1 MPSHPNPLPPSSQ
14 SIPKKKKKKSKKQN
28 HKRNQEK
35 LFHSHFPGRSS
46 HRTFLARHVSHPSL
60 ERVTLRCVGVG
71 VGVDAG
77 GVDADEGFASPAA
90 ADAAAAA
97 GAIVTLRAPVAV
109 VSKQRGVNSS
119 E

>member
-14 SIPKKKKKKSKKQN
+14 SIKKQEKEIKKTKPQ
-28 HKRNQEK
+28 KRNQEK

-77 GVDADEGFASPAA
+77 GVDADVGFASPAA

-97 GAIVTLRAPVAV
+97 AGAIVTLRGP
-109 VSKQRGVNSS
+109 RSS
-119 E
+119 SQQQSVE

>member
-1 MPSHPNPLPPSSQ
+1 M
-14 SIPKKKKKKSKKQN
+14 
-28 HKRNQEK
+28 
-35 LFHSHFPGRSS
+35 
-46 HRTFLARHVSHPSL
+46 
-60 ERVTLRCVGVG
+60 
-71 VGVDAG
+71 GVDAG
-77 GVDADEGFASPAA
+77 GVDADVGFASPAA

>member
-14 SIPKKKKKKSKKQN
+14 SIPKRKKEFKKTKPQKEI
-28 HKRNQEK
+28 QEK
-35 LFHSHFPGRSS
+35 LHSHFPGRSS

-71 VGVDAG
+71 VGVAAG
-77 GVDADEGFASPAA
+77 GVDADVGFASPAA

-97 GAIVTLRAPVAV
+97 AGAIVTLRGP
-109 VSKQRGVNSS
+109 RSS
-119 E
+119 SQQAAWSEFK

>member
-1 MPSHPNPLPPSSQ
+1 MPSIPTLSPQAVNQSQ
-14 SIPKKKKKKSKKQN
+14 KEKEIKKTKPQ
-28 HKRNQEK
+28 KRNQEK

-77 GVDADEGFASPAA
+77 GVDADVGFASPAA

-97 GAIVTLRAPVAV
+97 AAGAIVTLRRAP
-109 VSKQRGVNSS
+109 
-119 E
+119 

>member
-1 MPSHPNPLPPSSQ
+1 MPSHPNPLPQAVNQSQ
-14 SIPKKKKKKSKKQN
+14 KEKKNSKKQST
-28 HKRNQEK
+28 RRIQEK

-77 GVDADEGFASPAA
+77 GVDADVGFASPAA

-97 GAIVTLRAPVAV
+97 AGAIVTLRRAP
-109 VSKQRGVNSS
+109 
-119 E
+119 

>member
-1 MPSHPNPLPPSSQ
+1 MPSIPTLSINQSQ
-14 SIPKKKKKKSKKQN
+14 KEKKKSKKQTTQ
-28 HKRNQEK
+28 KIK
-35 LFHSHFPGRSS
+35 KKFHSHFPGRSS

-77 GVDADEGFASPAA
+77 GVDADVGFASPAA

-97 GAIVTLRAPVAV
+97 GAIVPY
-109 VSKQRGVNSS
+109 SS
-119 E
+119 GPRSSSQQPAWSEFK